1 MRGPGFSS
9 FPERERT
16 VEGYEAITA
25 ETLEAIKKAQTNGI
39 TFSTGLY
46 GYDLSGVVSLV
57 PVNTPF
63 FERVKRTSGEGSTAA
78 HWRALLNV
86 NNAQPNPFVGA
97 DQGGNYIKFSEL
109 DVLAPYVPVR
119 VSGFVSRDSIDYA
132 KGYADAKAIASTGT
146 LMQWRIQ
153 ENKGMFGGQ
162 AFALPTISTP
172 SVTATADT
180 AASIAPSTAVNVK
193 VQARSGLNYYW
204 GGSGVASA
212 QGSVTTPT
220 TAGTYH
226 ATATVTPVRGAVA
239 YDWFVAGFYY
249 TTTVVNTV
257 TITAIP
263 TANAASVPTL
273 PDLWAT
279 VPTLSGSDTSFSANS
294 YNGLIASL
302 AGDYSANG
310 LVTPGSGTPSGATFT
325 SLNGATLTATSQ
337 GVTEIDAMLLA
348 LYNTAQLSPTAMIIN
363 GQEASNIK
371 GKILAS
377 NQAVMYTDPKGSNR
391 EGVIGGGS
399 VAGYINGASGG
410 DRVDVV
416 VDPHLP
422 PGRIV
427 FVTERIPYPNSGIAN
442 TFEARCLRDVGQFD
456 YGPQLDPTPGNNGGP
471 RDVWDVSSVES
482 FINRAPVACGVITD
496 IANG

>member
-1 MRGPGFSS
+1 VSAAGF
-9 FPERERT
+9 
-16 VEGYEAITA
+16 EAITA

-78 HWRALLNV
+78 HWRALLNI
-86 NNAQPNPFVGA
+86 NNQQPSPFVGA
-97 DQGGNYIKFSEL
+97 DQGGNYIKFSEM

-119 VSGFVSRDSIDYA
+119 VSGYVSRDSIDFA

-153 ENKGMFGGQ
+153 ENKGLFGGQ
-162 AFALPTISTP
+162 AFALPTIATP
-172 SVTATADT
+172 SVVQSDT
-180 AASIAPSTAVNVK
+180 GGTIAPSTAVNVK
-193 VQARSGLNYYW
+193 VAARSGLNYYW
-204 GGSGVASA
+204 GGSGVASS
-212 QGSVTTPT
+212 QGSVTTST
-220 TAGTYH
+220 VAGSTH
-226 ATATVTPVRGAVA
+226 SATASVAAVKGAVA

-257 TITAIP
+257 TITSIP
-263 TANAASVPTL
+263 TANAASVPNL
-273 PDLWAT
+273 PDLFAT
-279 VPTLSGSDTSFSANS
+279 APTSVPASDTSYTANS

-310 LVTPGSGTPSGATFT
+310 LVTPGSGTPSGAVFT
-325 SLNGATLTATSQ
+325 SLGGATLTATSQ
-337 GVTEIDAMLLA
+337 GVTEIDAMLLS
-348 LYNTAQLSPTAMIIN
+348 LYNNAQLSPTAMIIN
-363 GQEASNIK
+363 GQEAQNIK

-377 NQAVMYTDPKGSNR
+377 NQAVMYTTPDGASR

-410 DRVDVV
+410 DRIDIV

-456 YGPQLDPTPGNNGGP
+456 YGPALDPTPGNNGGP

-482 FINRAPVACGVITD
+482 FINRAPVACGVLTD
-496 IANG
+496 IGNG